1 MRRETE
7 VGPNDDF
14 GLKVFVRV
22 RELHVVFKVRSSHD
36 LPDRRR

>member
-14 GLKVFVRV
+14 GLNVFDHV
-22 RELHVVFKVRSSHD
+22 RELYVVFKVRSWHD